1 MKRKPLPAKSRLA
14 AFIELTKPR
23 ITVLILISTALGYY
37 LGENDAINYLNFFY
51 TIFGT
56 ALLSGGAGAINHYI
70 EKDLDV
76 LMDRTKS
83 RPIPAG
89 LITSETALYF
99 GIIQSLIGVIMLW
112 LFVNTLTAILGLAT
126 ITLYLFVYT
135 PLKKITWLNTTV
147 GAIPGAMPTLGGWAA
162 SANELSPNAWV
173 LFAILFFW
181 QHPHFY
187 AIAFIYKDDYDKA
200 GLKMLSGLNN
210 GVKKTALHIFLHA
223 LVLIP
228 ISTLPFFFEVSGRIY
243 FVGAYLLSNVY
254 MLCCLPFILEQSR
267 ENARL
272 IFKTSIYYFP
282 LLFFLIL
289 ADLFI

>member
-1 MKRKPLPAKSRLA
+1 MIKNL
-14 AFIELTKPR
+14 IELTKIR
-23 ITVLILISTALGYY
+23 IGFLVLTTTVIGFY
-37 LGENDAINYLNFFY
+37 LGSEGNFSSSLLLY
-51 TIFGT
+51 TIMGT
-56 ALLSGGAGAINHYI
+56 LCSSTGGSIINNVI
-70 EKDLDV
+70 EVESDKK
-76 LMDRTKS
+76 MDRTKGRVLPTKKIS
-83 RPIPAG
+83 VQFALFLG
-89 LITSETALYF
+89 LLFIVLGISTLY
-99 GIIQSLIGVIMLW
+99 LK
-112 LFVNTLTAILGLAT
+112 VNTLTAILSALT
-126 ITLYLFVYT
+126 IILYLLVYT
-135 PLKKITWLNTTV
+135 PLKRVSWINTSV
-147 GAIPGAMPTLGGWAA
+147 GAIPGAIPPLGGWTAA
-162 SANELSPNAWV
+162 TNSLDWGGVA
-173 LFAILFFW
+173 LFLILFFW

-267 ENARL
+267 ENASL

>member
-1 MKRKPLPAKSRLA
+1 MIKNL
-14 AFIELTKPR
+14 IELTKIR
-23 ITVLILISTALGYY
+23 IGFLVLTTTIIGFY
-37 LGENDAINYLNFFY
+37 LGSEGNFSSSLLLY
-51 TIFGT
+51 TIIGT
-56 ALLSGGAGAINHYI
+56 LCSSTGGSIINNVI
-70 EKDLDV
+70 EVKSDKK
-76 LMDRTKS
+76 MDRTKDRVLPTKKIS
-83 RPIPAG
+83 VQFALFLG
-89 LITSETALYF
+89 LLFVVLGIFTLY
-99 GIIQSLIGVIMLW
+99 LK
-112 LFVNTLTAILGLAT
+112 VNTLTAILSALT
-126 ITLYLFVYT
+126 IILYLFVYT
-135 PLKKITWLNTTV
+135 PLKRVSWINTSI
-147 GAIPGAMPTLGGWAA
+147 GAIPGAIPPLGGWTAA
-162 SANELSPNAWV
+162 TNSLDWGGVA
-173 LFAILFFW
+173 LFLILFFW

-187 AIAFIYKDDYDKA
+187 AIAFMYKDDYDRA
-200 GLKMLSGLNN
+200 GMKMLSGLNN

-267 ENARL
+267 ENASL